1 MGWRFRKSR
10 NIGPF
15 RINFSKSGVGYS
27 VGGKFF
33 RWTKKANGG
42 TRTTTS
48 IPGTGISYVRDY
60 PAGKGAATNTS
71 GQGHSAQPP
80 KRKPPFYRRKWFIIL
95 MVLFV
100 IGIIGNLVERPQEQV
115 ASDQANETAQ
125 DEKESLDTP
134 KTPAEIDAEL
144 CDAVISAD
152 VQMDALSDAIASMAD
167 GSLTVEGLNSI
178 CDSAVDVCFASL
190 DTIEKYL
197 DDETAEEY
205 AAAAEDAVNNDAAAH
220 IKLQDYL
227 KSSDDSDIEYTLT
240 CLNMRNDANIAFV
253 AARELY
259 LMNSGFS
266 TDEIDALN
274 EALGITSDA
283 SSTSENSSESE
294 QKSAEPPTESIATSP
309 SSKAPTASVPE
320 STAELQPSTNQ
331 SNERTVY
338 VTETGSKYHY
348 DNNCGNGTYYESTL
362 QTALNRGLTPCKKCA
377 GG

>member
-1 MGWRFRKSR
+1 
-10 NIGPF
+10 
-15 RINFSKSGVGYS
+15 
-27 VGGKFF
+27 
-33 RWTKKANGG
+33 
-42 TRTTTS
+42 
-48 IPGTGISYVRDY
+48 
-60 PAGKGAATNTS
+60 
-71 GQGHSAQPP
+71 
-80 KRKPPFYRRKWFIIL
+80 

-205 AAAAEDAVNNDAAAH
+205 AAAAEDAVNNVAAAH

-377 GG
+377 AASPSRTWTCAWIP

>member
-205 AAAAEDAVNNDAAAH
+205 AAAAEDAVNNVAAAH

-362 QTALNRGLTPCKKCA
+362 QTAPNRGLTPCKKCA

>member
-1 MGWRFRKSR
+1 MGLRFRKSR

-205 AAAAEDAVNNDAAAH
+205 AAAAEDAVNNVAAAH

-348 DNNCGNGTYYESTL
+348 DNNGGNGTYYESTL